1 MTKTN
6 KFYKINE
13 IDFFKSKTFSKL
25 KLKEV
30 IIMIFSEY
38 MSADEIEKA
47 IEANEETLD
56 KVKKEIISLSDF
68 KIATEQLADLIEDLA
83 TDIQNGYN
91 ELQRREKNN

>member
-1 MTKTN
+1 
-6 KFYKINE
+6 
-13 IDFFKSKTFSKL
+13 
-25 KLKEV
+25 
-30 IIMIFSEY
+30 MIFSEY

-68 KIATEQLADLIEDLA
+68 KIATEQLANLIEDLA